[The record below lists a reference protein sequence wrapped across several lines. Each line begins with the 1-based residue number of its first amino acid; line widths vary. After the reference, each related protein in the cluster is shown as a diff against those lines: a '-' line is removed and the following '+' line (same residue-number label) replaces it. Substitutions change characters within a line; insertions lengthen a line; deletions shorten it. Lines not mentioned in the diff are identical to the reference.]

1 MVKNPLAN
9 AGDIKD
15 VSSIPGLGKSSGGG
29 HGKNSSIL
37 AWRIQWTE
45 EPAGLQSLGAQW
57 VGYDWGDSAS
67 ASNAKLEEPK
77 KPLEIK
83 VSNILM

>member
-1 MVKNPLAN
+1 MLGQYLINRYCRVATSGNSQVALVVKNPLAN

-45 EPAGLQSLGAQW
+45 EPAGLQSLGAQ
-57 VGYDWGDSAS
+57 
-67 ASNAKLEEPK
+67 
-77 KPLEIK
+77 
-83 VSNILM
+83 